1 MCLTVPFHKCSLEPS
16 TSYSIH
22 FFTQSL
28 SSLNNKCLYHHNL
41 FCCST
46 EIVSSTPGSLPPGLW
61 LTSLGNITQFIIQQH
76 NCTHNKNTWWK
87 RRATSDTT
95 FCRTIQLEWEIWRKV
110 FLTFSSIIFTSASF
124 LCFFVWYGFAS
135 SASKFGSPAPRKC
148 NTDKLTTKNVRH
160 SCLQCCCLQ

>member
-1 MCLTVPFHKCSLEPS
+1 MTHLTCRLTAKNQDQLRNPTLGNQVWA
-16 TSYSIH
+16 T
-22 FFTQSL
+22 FTFTLPNLSL
-28 SSLNNKCLYHHNL
+28 SSL
-41 FCCST
+41 
-46 EIVSSTPGSLPPGLW
+46 
-61 LTSLGNITQFIIQQH
+61 LGNITQFIIQQH